1 LREFEVIVSPKG
13 EQFAVTDPKG
23 NILMQPQPYPPQG
36 PVTING
42 TTFEL
47 TAGAVPN
54 DKFTANLV
62 PSEGDNGNL
71 RNFQDLQ
78 TEKVL
83 NDGESTILDLYHNL
97 NTNTGLKSSTANRL
111 SEIATL
117 EKQSAQERIA
127 SISGVN
133 LDEEAANMMKFQQAY
148 MASSRIMQAA
158 NDTFNTILA
167 LR

>member
-1 LREFEVIVSPKG
+1 MRHRPRLPRVQRDSKILEAGQLREFEVIVSPKG

-47 TAGAVPN
+47 TPGAVAN

-71 RNFQDLQ
+71 RKLQDLQ
-78 TEKVL
+78 TGKLL
-83 NDGESTILDLYHNL
+83 NEWRVYDFRPLPQ
-97 NTNTGLKSSTANRL
+97 
-111 SEIATL
+111 L
-117 EKQSAQERIA
+117 E
-127 SISGVN
+127 
-133 LDEEAANMMKFQQAY
+133 Y
-148 MASSRIMQAA
+148 
-158 NDTFNTILA
+158 
-167 LR
+167 